1 MSDTKELEHSTCQLP
16 TTSET
21 YKEKTQ
27 QEKDSLMELERNMV
41 MPNNNVKLA
50 TIDKMLAKGANKIPP
65 LTL

>member
-1 MSDTKELEHSTCQLP
+1 MMDTKELEHSTCQLP

-27 QEKDSLMELERNMV
+27 KERDSLMELERNRV
-41 MPNNNVKLA
+41 MPSNNVKLA
-50 TIDKMLAKGANKIPP
+50 TIDKMLAKGANKHPP